1 MATVAVMAFVLSD
14 AVLPVPESVRS
25 ALRREWHRLA
35 MPGTWLRGEERVAV
49 APEARA
55 ARSFGE
61 AGTAVSP
68 LLVEAAQSVSAAAPF
83 VTREWVD
90 DLLARGLRVEEYVEV
105 VGVVAR
111 LAAVDA
117 CVRALGAREEELP
130 EPVPGEP
137 VRAVNDEVRRRSA
150 FVPTAPADGAGHALS
165 AVPAELEAMWD
176 LHSSLYLSDEQMA
189 DLGYRDRLP
198 RAQMELLAAR
208 VSHLNDCFY

>member
-1 MATVAVMAFVLSD
+1 MAFALSD
-14 AVLPVPESVRS
+14 ALLPVPENVRS
-25 ALRREWHRLA
+25 ALRREWQRLA
-35 MPGTWLRGEERVAV
+35 MPGTWLRGDERVAV
-49 APEARA
+49 AAEARA

-83 VTREWVD
+83 VTRDWVE

-111 LAAVDA
+111 LTAVDGF
-117 CVRALGAREEELP
+117 VRALGAREQELP
-130 EPVPGEP
+130 ARAPGEP
-137 VRAVNDEVRRRSA
+137 VRTVNGDARWRSA
-150 FVPTAPADGAGHALS
+150 FVPTAPADGASHALS
-165 AVPAELEAMWD
+165 AVPAELKAMWD
-176 LHSSLYLSDEQMA
+176 LHESLYLSEEQMA
-189 DLGYRDRLP
+189 DLGYRGRLL